1 MSQRG
6 ESNARNDIHGR
17 LASGGAA
24 AFGPG
29 WEPVS
34 ESETIGGTGWIAGV
48 AEGMNLVEEFA
59 ELR

>member
-6 ESNARNDIHGR
+6 GSNAWDDIRGR
-17 LASGGAA
+17 LASGGA

-48 AEGMNLVEEFA
+48 AEGMDLTEELA